1 MAHMNQI
8 KTKWNK
14 LDKAAKIFPAASS
27 RAETHVF
34 RFSCELDAPIDPAQ
48 LQAALDETADCFPIF
63 GYVLHRG
70 IFWYYLEASPL
81 TPVVEEEHKPLCAPL
96 YRPPART
103 LLYKVSYYE
112 ATINLEVYHVLTDG
126 TGAMHFLRTLVM
138 KYLARVH
145 GLPEENLGYE
155 TAHTSMADDSFHRY
169 SHPTRTERQPM
180 TRAYQLRGAKL
191 SEARTG
197 LIRGTMRTRALLD
210 AAHEAGVTMTVY
222 LTACLIAAIGEG
234 IPLRARKKPVVLNI
248 PVNLRNYFA
257 SDSVRNFFTPIY
269 ISYNFARRD
278 GSFADILAEVS
289 AIFARELERD
299 KLAARFNGFTAF
311 EENFFARITPLYLKD
326 IVMRA
331 VYAISRGAC
340 TGTLSNVGIVRMPDT
355 FAAHIRGFH
364 VCNATNKIQACV
376 CSFGDQLSISMTSSY
391 TDTDIRRRFF
401 RRLRELDPKLV
412 IETNLLDDDA

>member
-1 MAHMNQI
+1 MNQI

-14 LDKAAKIFPAASS
+14 LDNAAKIFPAASS

-34 RFSCELDAPIDPAQ
+34 RFSCELDEPVDPAQ
-48 LQAALDETADCFPIF
+48 LQTALEETARCFPIF

-70 IFWYYLEASPL
+70 IFWYYLEASAL

-103 LLYKVSYYE
+103 LLYAVSYYG

-155 TAHTSMADDSFHRY
+155 TAHTSMADDSFRRY
-169 SHPTRTERQPM
+169 SRRTHASRRHMP
-180 TRAYQLRGAKL
+180 RAYQLRGAKL

-197 LIRGTMRTRALLD
+197 LIRGTMQVRALLD
-210 AAHEAGVTMTVY
+210 AAHQAGVTMTVY
-222 LTACLIAAIGEG
+222 LTACLISAIGEG
-234 IPLRARKKPVVLNI
+234 MPVRARKKPVILNI

-269 ISYNFARRD
+269 VSYDFAHRD
-278 GSFADILAEVS
+278 GTFVDILAQVS
-289 AIFARELERD
+289 ATFSRELDRD
-299 KLAARFNGFTAF
+299 KLAARFNGYTAF
-311 EENFFARITPLYLKD
+311 EENFFARITPLHLKD
-326 IVMRA
+326 IVLRA
-331 VYAISRGAC
+331 AYAASAKEY
-340 TGTLSNVGIVRMPDT
+340 TGTLSNVGIVRMPDA
-355 FAAHIRGFH
+355 FVPHIRGFH

-376 CSFGDQLSISMTSSY
+376 CSFGDRLSISITSSY
-391 TDTDIRRRFF
+391 ADADIRRRVF
-401 RRLRELDPKLV
+401 RHLRELDPDLV